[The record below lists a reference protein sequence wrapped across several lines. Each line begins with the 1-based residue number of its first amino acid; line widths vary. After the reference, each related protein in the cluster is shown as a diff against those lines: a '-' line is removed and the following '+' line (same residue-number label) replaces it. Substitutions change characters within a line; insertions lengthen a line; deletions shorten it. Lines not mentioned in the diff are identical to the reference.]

1 MEIHGMEYHDKK
13 DKEAIIQG
21 RREVKIMS
29 SLTAE
34 PLSPR
39 SPLSPEEPGSPWEI
53 KGQAWHDKEGKL
65 NFFKCIYTYTNILLK
80 YRPKPKN

>member
-1 MEIHGMEYHDKK
+1 
-13 DKEAIIQG
+13 
-21 RREVKIMS
+21 MS

-53 KGQAWHDKEGKL
+53 KGHA
-65 NFFKCIYTYTNILLK
+65 
-80 YRPKPKN
+80 

>member
-1 MEIHGMEYHDKK
+1 MIE
-13 DKEAIIQG
+13 G

-39 SPLSPEEPGSPWEI
+39 SPLSPEGPGSPWEI
-53 KGQAWHDKEGKL
+53 KGHA
-65 NFFKCIYTYTNILLK
+65 
-80 YRPKPKN
+80 